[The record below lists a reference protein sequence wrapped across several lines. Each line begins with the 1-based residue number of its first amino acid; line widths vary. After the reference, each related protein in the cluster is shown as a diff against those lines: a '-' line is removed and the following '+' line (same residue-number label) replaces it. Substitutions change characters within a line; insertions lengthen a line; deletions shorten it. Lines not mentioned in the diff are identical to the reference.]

1 MSSRTAAAG
10 VFKDSVFSA
19 WRFSL
24 RERKAEPLS
33 GIPTRVGGG
42 MSQPSFSPDGRW
54 LVYRSSETGSTIYVQ
69 PFPATGARDQ
79 VASGFSPVWSR
90 DGKKLF
96 FAGSRQFQLAVVNI
110 NTRPIVT
117 TENPERFDAPLSVTM
132 QTTAQFDVAPD
143 DRIFAPVAAV
153 TPQLKPSTSPRI
165 HIVANWFEELKA
177 RVPAR

>member
-1 MSSRTAAAG
+1 
-10 VFKDSVFSA
+10 
-19 WRFSL
+19 
-24 RERKAEPLS
+24 
-33 GIPTRVGGG
+33 
-42 MSQPSFSPDGRW
+42 
-54 LVYRSSETGSTIYVQ
+54 
-69 PFPATGARDQ
+69 
-79 VASGFSPVWSR
+79 
-90 DGKKLF
+90 
-96 FAGSRQFQLAVVNI
+96 VNI

-132 QTTAQFDVAPD
+132 QTTAQFDVVPD